1 MRELSEK
8 EVEQV
13 SGGLRSLGIGLAINL
28 IYDGIRTSGR
38 AIADHYDKSD
48 VAFRDDPAG
57 RGRALL

>member
-38 AIADHYDKSD
+38 TIADHYDKSD
-48 VAFRDDPAG
+48 VALRTIS
-57 RGRALL
+57 